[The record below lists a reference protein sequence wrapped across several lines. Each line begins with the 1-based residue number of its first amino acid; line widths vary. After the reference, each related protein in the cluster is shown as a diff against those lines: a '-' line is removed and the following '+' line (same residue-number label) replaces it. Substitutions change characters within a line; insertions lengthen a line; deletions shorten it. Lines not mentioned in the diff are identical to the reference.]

1 MVLPY
6 GALVGFCVALSD
18 QSTRTDVATV
28 LLYVPG
34 AQTERKC
41 ADWSATLAWAQVIPD
56 NEGTVTSGLPDDS
69 STVTV
74 EPSFCETFGAGL
86 CNTTSPAATVIDV
99 TGAPSFRFIWT
110 LATAALAC
118 ANGRF
123 TTDGVGCEAVN
134 TFVAKAVTRPAA
146 RMTANRTA
154 APIHHHFR
162 LFGGRY
168 GSEGPPVLS
177 GGCVSSSCGEP
188 ASPIA
193 RPKARHRRAR
203 PGPPS
208 SRSECQ
214 REAPARSPSRRPRD
228 SGDHTRRPASD
239 PSRSTPTPGSTEGVD
254 GAESSSLGMI
264 NGRAT
269 ARARQRPAHP
279 AGPPGPQHRGG
290 RPRRA
295 RQPGPAR
302 RPRARTARC
311 AAGAAR

>member
-18 QSTRTDVATV
+18 HRTRTDVATV

-69 STVTV
+69 TTVTV

-86 CNTTSPAATVIDV
+86 CNTTSPAAIVIDV

-123 TTDGVGCEAVN
+123 TRAGVGWEGVN
-134 TFVAKAVTRPAA
+134 TLVANAVPRPAA
-146 RMTANRTA
+146 TMTASTTA
-154 APIHHHFR
+154 PPIHHFLR

-168 GSEGPPVLS
+168 GSPP
-177 GGCVSSSCGEP
+177 
-188 ASPIA
+188 
-193 RPKARHRRAR
+193 
-203 PGPPS
+203 PP
-208 SRSECQ
+208 
-214 REAPARSPSRRPRD
+214 PRRP
-228 SGDHTRRPASD
+228 
-239 PSRSTPTPGSTEGVD
+239 
-254 GAESSSLGMI
+254 
-264 NGRAT
+264 
-269 ARARQRPAHP
+269 
-279 AGPPGPQHRGG
+279 PPPRGG
-290 RPRRA
+290 
-295 RQPGPAR
+295 
-302 RPRARTARC
+302 
-311 AAGAAR
+311 